1 MMVARSRFA
10 TALGQ
15 MNASWPLPQAAEVFA
30 QAGVPIFPCAPGGK
44 QPITSR
50 GFHDATTNPAQVQ
63 AWWRR
68 FPEAN
73 IGMPT
78 GAASGLVV
86 VDVDVHGPVNGY
98 DVLARAQRAGLVS
111 GPEVVARSPSGGLHL
126 YFPASQGTQQRS
138 WQAGRAGVDFR
149 GDGGYIIIPPSHR
162 TANGADALYRVE
174 AINPEPAMGVDAQR
188 LRDFLDPKPPPRPRP
203 AGDSMNP
210 GETAARLA
218 GWAARMPEGQRNA
231 SVFWA
236 ACKMAEN
243 GIDHTTA
250 AQSLI
255 EATEQPDFGAGEIS
269 RTVANAYQRV
279 QPATTATSSA
289 RPERGGSFD
298 SPPRGR
304 PAHASVGRG
313 LS

>member
-1 MMVARSRFA
+1 MAVRSRFA
-10 TALGQ
+10 TAVGQ
-15 MNASWPLPQAAEVFA
+15 MNTSWPLARAAAVFA
-30 QAGVPIFPCAPGGK
+30 DAGVPIFPCAPGGK

-50 GFHDATTNPAQVQ
+50 GFHDATTHLGQIE
-63 AWWRR
+63 AWWAR

-98 DVLARAQRAGLVS
+98 EALARAQRAGLVS

-126 YFPASQGTQQRS
+126 YFPASPGVQQRS

-162 TANGADALYRVE
+162 RANGADALYRVE
-174 AINPEPAMGVDAQR
+174 AINPDPARPVDAQR

-203 AGDSMNP
+203 TGESLNP
-210 GETAARLA
+210 GETASRLA

-250 AQSLI
+250 SGTLI
-255 EATEQPDFGAGEIS
+255 EATEQPGFTAEEIS
-269 RTVANAYQRV
+269 RTVTNAYQRV
-279 QPATTATSSA
+279 QPTTPATSSA
-289 RPERGGSFD
+289 QPERSGSFD
-298 SPPRGR
+298 PPSRSTR
-304 PAHASVGRG
+304 PAHTSVGRG

>member
-1 MMVARSRFA
+1 MVARSRFA
-10 TALGQ
+10 TAVGQ
-15 MNASWPLPQAAEVFA
+15 MNASWSLPRASAVFA
-30 QAGVPIFPCAPGGK
+30 AARVPIFPCAPGGK
-44 QPITSR
+44 QPITGR
-50 GFHDATTNPAQVQ
+50 GFHDATTDQGQVE
-63 AWWRR
+63 AWWGR

-78 GAASGLVV
+78 GAASSLVV

-98 DVLARAQRAGLVS
+98 EALARAQQAGLVS

-126 YFPASQGTQQRS
+126 YFPASSGVEQRS

-162 TANGADALYRVE
+162 PANGAAAFYRVE
-174 AINPEPAMGVDAQR
+174 AITPEQANGVDAQR

-203 AGDSMNP
+203 DGPAPEP
-210 GETAARLA
+210 GEVAARLA
-218 GWAARMPEGQRNA
+218 GWAARMPQGQRNA

-250 AQSLI
+250 AGSLI
-255 EATEQPDFGAGEIS
+255 EATAQPDFGAGEIG
-269 RTVANAYQRV
+269 RTVANAYRRV
-279 QPATTATSSA
+279 NHTTAAANSTRGGAFES
-289 RPERGGSFD
+289 PERASFL
-298 SPPRGR
+298 RAG
-304 PAHASVGRG
+304 VGRG